1 MTPTDF
7 GSNGE
12 RRIAR
17 ARAEKLSPEEK
28 AARDRLSRQRWN
40 EANPDYKRLWRE
52 ANPEK
57 HRAHSRASAAR
68 RRAKDTRNATARAKY
83 KENPEPERERGR
95 RFREEHPEK
104 VAEYARRYKEKHPD
118 RAAEQS
124 RRATQ
129 TWRDRN
135 APQQREK
142 QRAAAA
148 EKRAADPD
156 KFRSWYQANLERE
169 RERSREAARLRSR
182 LKALGLP
189 PRKIARVYAA
199 DRRAN
204 ETEAERFFSQRRT
217 VAQRAAIR
225 LELKPEPGLS
235 GNPTRTISREPVKPA
250 TQAELAD
257 WVRRAA
263 LARAGKTPQ
272 ERRAMLHEYLQ
283 KNGARLRDEI
293 TLDSRARVARGAP
306 PLDVKKEMSSRA
318 AAELS
323 AAEGERLT
331 RVVNRALASYGLP
344 AAAAVQGK
352 RPATP
357 AQQPALPRKER
368 DDRSR

>member
-7 GSNGE
+7 GPNGE

-17 ARAEKLSPEEK
+17 ARADKLPPDEK
-28 AARDRLSRQRWN
+28 AARARLSRQRWH

-68 RRAKDTRNATARAKY
+68 RRAKDTRNAKARAKY
-83 KENPEPERERGR
+83 KENPAPERERGR
-95 RFREEHPEK
+95 RFRQEHPDK

-118 RAAEQS
+118 RVADQS

-129 TWRDRN
+129 KWRDRN

-142 QRAAAA
+142 QRTAAA

-189 PRKIARVYAA
+189 PRKITRVYAA

-204 ETEAERFFSQRRT
+204 DTEAERFFSRRRT
-217 VAQRAAIR
+217 ASQRAALRQEMRTEPR
-225 LELKPEPGLS
+225 LPSAAPRTL
-235 GNPTRTISREPVKPA
+235 TREYMKPA
-250 TQAELAD
+250 SQAELAD
-257 WVRRAA
+257 WVRGAA
-263 LARAGKTPQ
+263 LARAGKSPQ
-272 ERRAMLHEYLQ
+272 ERRAMFHEYLQ

-293 TLDSRARVARGAP
+293 TLDSRARMARGAP
-306 PLDVKKEMSSRA
+306 PLDIEKEMSSRA
-318 AAELS
+318 AAELGEAES
-323 AAEGERLT
+323 ARLT

-352 RPATP
+352 GRATP
-357 AQQPALPRKER
+357 AQQPTLPRKER

>member
-7 GSNGE
+7 GPNGE

-28 AARDRLSRQRWN
+28 AARARLSRQRWN

-57 HRAHSRASAAR
+57 HRGHSRASAAR
-68 RRAKDTRNATARAKY
+68 RRAKDTRNAAARAKY
-83 KENPEPERERGR
+83 KENPDPERERGR
-95 RFREEHPEK
+95 RFRKEHPEK

-135 APQQREK
+135 APQRREK
-142 QRAAAA
+142 DRAAAA
-148 EKRAADPD
+148 DKRAADPD

-169 RERSREAARLRSR
+169 RERSRDAARLRSR

-204 ETEAERFFSQRRT
+204 ETEADRFFSRRRT
-217 VAQRAAIR
+217 AAQRAAIR
-225 LELKPEPGLS
+225 QELRPLPSLPGKPP
-235 GNPTRTISREPVKPA
+235 RTASREDMKPV
-250 TQAELAD
+250 TQAEFAD
-257 WVRRAA
+257 WVRRSA
-263 LARAGKTPQ
+263 LARAGKSPQ
-272 ERRAMLHEYLQ
+272 ERREMLHAYLQ
-283 KNGARLRDEI
+283 KNGARLRDEV
-293 TLDSRARVARGAP
+293 TLDSRARVARGAA

-323 AAEGERLT
+323 AAESERLT

-357 AQQPALPRKER
+357 AHQPPLPRKER
-368 DDRSR
+368 DDRAR